1 MYLVGGGI
9 EADLPVVY
17 QQLIEQ
23 IFLTAAGLARA
34 GAFQRVGDT
43 VELDAQGQ
51 NVKNIAAGGFDL
63 ALSPA
68 GADGFLRDAVVA
80 AALLAPDSIAAC
92 LHAVAVRIGGDLQA
106 QPLVD
111 QTDGGEHP
119 VIALELEH
127 IVRTGQDR
135 QQCEGGRGRK
145 PFVVA
150 GQAAEAFVNIQ
161 NPAQDCAVAVLI
173 CCVPKDEQRRLAA
186 AGLARL
192 FQNIRG
198 DQQLAQIVQP
208 GGGTNHI
215 HVCIRQP
222 VWVGLFQ
229 QAAQQRAR
237 DGSHAGHMRAA
248 LAAAGLNGVFQDRQQ
263 DLIAVT
269 PPRKSIVDVVHQLLF
284 LRGAGSRS

>member
-1 MYLVGGGI
+1 MYLGGGGI
-9 EADLPVVY
+9 EVDLPVAY

-23 IFLTAAGLARA
+23 IFLTAAGLARV
-34 GAFQRVGDT
+34 GAFQRVGVT

-68 GADGFLRDAVVA
+68 GADGFLRDTVVA
-80 AALLAPDSIAAC
+80 AALLTPDSIAAC

-106 QPLVD
+106 QPRVD

-135 QQCEGGRGRK
+135 QQCGGGRGRK

-161 NPAQDCAVAVLI
+161 NPAQDCAIQLSVVCKQRFFRFIRPPCPPRALVR
-173 CCVPKDEQRRLAA
+173 CCIEPGSAA
-186 AGLARL
+186 A
-192 FQNIRG
+192 RG
-198 DQQLAQIVQP
+198 DLVSVFLLYSNYYKRPYVFSDFFI
-208 GGGTNHI
+208 
-215 HVCIRQP
+215 
-222 VWVGLFQ
+222 LF
-229 QAAQQRAR
+229 
-237 DGSHAGHMRAA
+237 
-248 LAAAGLNGVFQDRQQ
+248 
-263 DLIAVT
+263 
-269 PPRKSIVDVVHQLLF
+269 
-284 LRGAGSRS
+284 

>member
-9 EADLPVVY
+9 EVDLPVMY
-17 QQLIEQ
+17 QQLIAQ

-92 LHAVAVRIGGDLQA
+92 FHAVAVRIGGDLQA
-106 QPLVD
+106 QPRVD

-161 NPAQDCAVAVLI
+161 NPAQDRAIQLSVVCKQRFFRFIRPPCPPRALVR
-173 CCVPKDEQRRLAA
+173 CCTEPGSAA
-186 AGLARL
+186 A
-192 FQNIRG
+192 RG
-198 DQQLAQIVQP
+198 DLVSVFLSYSNYYKMPYVFSNSLYYFNILSAP
-208 GGGTNHI
+208 L
-215 HVCIRQP
+215 RQN
-222 VWVGLFQ
+222 
-229 QAAQQRAR
+229 RR
-237 DGSHAGHMRAA
+237 
-248 LAAAGLNGVFQDRQQ
+248 
-263 DLIAVT
+263 
-269 PPRKSIVDVVHQLLF
+269 RKKN
-284 LRGAGSRS
+284 